1 MRVVIAL
8 VCLLMPGMAWSS
20 GKNDVF
26 TLDEVIAYGME
37 NSAVVR
43 SAQADVA
50 AESTGVRAAEAA
62 RMPKFDLQGGVTKY
76 SYPSPVTPIAGS
88 PTAGLA
94 FPEFD
99 RTIYNA
105 GLTFNLPLFQG
116 GRLIRGVT
124 IAKLRRSIAEDTF
137 LMSRQDLI
145 YNLTSTYY
153 KILQL
158 DKMLQAH
165 EASVRQ
171 LEAHK
176 RDVEVALVAGTVAKV
191 QLLKAETEL
200 AHARQA
206 ALISK
211 NNLESAY
218 ELLKA
223 LMGIEDSNRSITVIE
238 APQAHDPHLSL
249 EESMPL
255 ALRQRHDYQASRKK
269 LEMHEERV
277 KRTEGKKLPSLSVTG
292 EYADTAG
299 TDLELNENWAIG
311 LRLTIPLFDGGA
323 VAAEIGREKAE
334 LLKAKENERALRID
348 IFREV
353 RIAHLSIEN
362 AADRID
368 AAGTSIES
376 AKENLRIERL
386 KYKAGGGTST
396 DVIDAQEALLR
407 AETDY
412 YQALFDKKIAL
423 ASLRKAIGKEFIGE
437 EGEK

>member
-76 SYPSPVTPIAGS
+76 SFPSPVTPIAGS

-171 LEAHK
+171 L
-176 RDVEVALVAGTVAKV
+176 
-191 QLLKAETEL
+191 
-200 AHARQA
+200 
-206 ALISK
+206 
-211 NNLESAY
+211 
-218 ELLKA
+218 
-223 LMGIEDSNRSITVIE
+223 
-238 APQAHDPHLSL
+238 
-249 EESMPL
+249 
-255 ALRQRHDYQASRKK
+255 
-269 LEMHEERV
+269 
-277 KRTEGKKLPSLSVTG
+277 
-292 EYADTAG
+292 
-299 TDLELNENWAIG
+299 
-311 LRLTIPLFDGGA
+311 
-323 VAAEIGREKAE
+323 
-334 LLKAKENERALRID
+334 
-348 IFREV
+348 
-353 RIAHLSIEN
+353 
-362 AADRID
+362 
-368 AAGTSIES
+368 
-376 AKENLRIERL
+376 
-386 KYKAGGGTST
+386 
-396 DVIDAQEALLR
+396 
-407 AETDY
+407 
-412 YQALFDKKIAL
+412 
-423 ASLRKAIGKEFIGE
+423 
-437 EGEK
+437 